1 MPSATTQSASRA
13 SARPAPPAIQKTP
26 EAAIQAAMRR
36 KFRGAAPGPAKHQA
50 VKRLRPSCIATNE
63 SAKASPRSPKASGT
77 DIDMKSPSS
86 IEA

>member
-13 SARPAPPAIQKTP
+13 SPSARPPTIQKTP
-26 EAAIQAAMRR
+26 EAAIQTAMRWKVR
-36 KFRGAAPGPAKHQA
+36 RVRRLRAKHQA
-50 VKRLRPSCIATNE
+50 VKRLRPSCIATKD